1 MRSVCAGWRGLRVA
15 GAARFL
21 LEVEVSGDRAKLWFK
36 DFDGGV
42 EVEGAEFKPYF
53 LAMMDLDSSLAQTLL
68 EAGFE
73 LERVS
78 RKLFPS
84 GEAELTRVEHSSV
97 RALAK
102 ARLLL
107 ERSGITLYDVD
118 VRSEQKLLASRRL
131 LALTPQLEDCEARFE
146 PLPLTVLSLKVREST
161 AGLKVLAGLEGRVR
175 RLKGG
180 DARVAKGLAELVESF
195 DPDVISS
202 NVSVGELAGIAS
214 RLLRAWEGFKL
225 GRGSLM
231 GGRILVSEGVLE
243 QVGLEGL
250 EERCWFSGLPPTLA
264 AGTSYGLLVEARQ
277 TYLLLSRGYA
287 VPKRGNGNFVLR
299 PANLLH
305 ARDKGG
311 LIKRP
316 IVGVYENVAELDFE
330 SMFPGLIVKH
340 NISYE
345 TVTHES
351 VAPEPRGLL
360 VDVVEPVL
368 RRRLMLKRLRD
379 QLSGGDRLHA
389 ELRQRELKMLLVSCY
404 GYSGNSRNRLGN
416 PLTFEWINRLARETL
431 IRVYE
436 HVESRGYR
444 VVYGDTDSV
453 FVQKSGAKPSE
464 YAELA
469 GELAALTGL
478 PVKLERIYKFI
489 AFPAARSLPGAPL
502 KRYFGVTLEGELVF
516 KGVEAARRDT
526 PPAAKRLQRELVATL
541 FRAESLEG
549 VYANLEAAIRLA
561 CEYVAKA
568 RRGELE
574 PADLVIERVLRKRE
588 YKTTPAHL
596 AAAVLAG
603 RVVEGATVHYV
614 PVNTR
619 HPNPLRRVRPWS
631 PSEKRYDAEYA
642 SELLSRAAET
652 VLSALGAK
660 PDWKR
665 HAPLYVQLDYS
676 EMHPS

>member
-1 MRSVCAGWRGLRVA
+1 VA
-15 GAARFL
+15 GTARFL
-21 LEVEVSGDRAKLWFK
+21 LEVEASGSRAKLWFK

-42 EVEGAEFKPYF
+42 EVEEAEFKPYF
-53 LAMMDLDSSLAQTLL
+53 LAMMDPDSSLAQTLL

-78 RKLFPS
+78 RRLFPS

-107 ERSGITLYDVD
+107 ERSGVTLYDVD

-131 LALTPQLEDCEARFE
+131 LALTPQLEDDGARFK

-161 AGLKVLAGLEGRVR
+161 AGLKVLVGLEGRVQ

-214 RLLRAWEGFKL
+214 RLLRAWEGFEL

-330 SMFPGLIVKH
+330 SMFPNLIVKH

-345 TVTHES
+345 TVTHEG

-360 VDVVEPVL
+360 VDVVEPAL
-368 RRRLMLKRLRD
+368 RRRLTLKRLRD
-379 QLSGGDRLHA
+379 RLSGGARLHA

-436 HVESRGYR
+436 YVKSRGYR

-453 FVQKSGAKPSE
+453 FVQKPGAKPSE

-502 KRYFGVTLEGELVF
+502 KRYFGATVEGELVF
-516 KGVEAARRDT
+516 KGVEAVKRDV
-526 PPAAKRLQRELVATL
+526 PPAARRLQRELVATL
-541 FRAESLEG
+541 FQAESLDG
-549 VYANLEAAIRLA
+549 VYANLEAALKLVR
-561 CEYVAKA
+561 EYVGRA
-568 RRGELE
+568 RRGELK
-574 PADLVIERVLRKRE
+574 PSDLIIERVLRKRD
-588 YKTTPAHL
+588 YKVIPAHL
-596 AAAVLAG
+596 AAAILAG
-603 RVVEGATVHYV
+603 MVEEGTVVRYI
-614 PVNTR
+614 PVNVR
-619 HPNPLRRVRPWS
+619 HPNPLRRVEPWAMH
-631 PSEKRYDAEYA
+631 KKQYDREYIAE
-642 SELLSRAAET
+642 LVTRAAET
-652 VLSALGAK
+652 VLSALGSK
-660 PDWKR
+660 
-665 HAPLYVQLDYS
+665 LEIS
-676 EMHPS
+676 EQRTL